1 MSADARR
8 TPDGRGTP
16 DDGRTPDDSG
26 TASAGR
32 RVLVTGGSGF
42 LGSSVVPGLVADP
55 GIALVVSGD
64 IRDPGEHVR
73 SSAPDHAV
81 YVSLDVTDAD
91 AVSRTVAEHRIDT
104 IVHLASIVNPPPGMT
119 DEVAYKVDV
128 EGTCHVLA
136 AALTHGVRR
145 LIVSSSGAAYGYHA
159 DNPAWITEDQPA
171 RGNDAFAY
179 SRHKRLVEEMLA
191 VARHE
196 HPGLEQTVLR
206 IGTIL
211 GDRVDNQI
219 TDLFRKK
226 RLLKIAGSDSPFVF
240 VWDTDLTEIVV
251 RAVTSDVTGI
261 FNVAGDGALT
271 IDEIAARLGRGTLPI
286 PEIVLRT
293 ALAVAKPLGLTQ
305 YGPEQTKFLQY
316 RPVLDNTRLTTVF
329 GYEPAY
335 TSAQAFDAWRAA
347 QGL

>member
-1 MSADARR
+1 MSR
-8 TPDGRGTP
+8 T
-16 DDGRTPDDSG
+16 
-26 TASAGR
+26 AGAVR

-42 LGSSVVPGLVADP
+42 LGSSVVPGLAADADV
-55 GIALVVSGD
+55 ALVVSGD
-64 IRDPGEHVR
+64 VRDPREHV
-73 SSAPDHAV
+73 DGVVHV
-81 YVSLDVTDAD
+81 TLDVTDAD
-91 AVSRTVAEHRIDT
+91 AVSRTVAEHEIDT

-119 DEVAYKVDV
+119 DDVAYEVDV
-128 EGTCHVLA
+128 EGTSHVLA
-136 AALTHGVRR
+136 AAVAHGVRR
-145 LIVSSSGAAYGYHA
+145 LVVSSSGAAYGYHA
-159 DNPAWITEDQPA
+159 DNPAWITEDQPV

-196 HPGLEQTVLR
+196 HPELEQTVLR

-211 GDRVDNQI
+211 GERVDNQI

-240 VWDTDLTEIVV
+240 IWDTDLTAIVV
-251 RAVTSDVTGI
+251 RAVIADVTGT

-286 PEIVLRT
+286 PEIVLRA
-293 ALAVAKPLGLTQ
+293 ALAVAKPLRLTQ

-316 RPVLDNTRLTTVF
+316 RPVLDNSRLKSVF
-329 GYEPAY
+329 GYEPTR
-335 TSAQAFDAWRAA
+335 TSAQAFDAWRIAH
-347 QGL
+347 GL